1 MDDYYAGAEGA
12 RRVMNELDHL
22 LQHLLDHVE
31 PAETLRC
38 AIQLRVR
45 GTDQVEPD
53 ADHSSLIKRSQLI
66 GADCRLNHGDAAEAR
81 VSPERI
87 EEIMIVR

>member
-1 MDDYYAGAEGA
+1 LDDYYAGAEGA

-45 GTDQVEPD
+45 GGE
-53 ADHSSLIKRSQLI
+53 
-66 GADCRLNHGDAAEAR
+66 R
-81 VSPERI
+81 VSLNKTYRPSGSGTGDGDTA
-87 EEIMIVR
+87 

>member
-1 MDDYYAGAEGA
+1 MDDYYAGPVGA
-12 RRVMNELDHL
+12 RRLMNELDHL

-45 GTDQVEPD
+45 GGE
-53 ADHSSLIKRSQLI
+53 
-66 GADCRLNHGDAAEAR
+66 R
-81 VSPERI
+81 VSLNKIYRPS
-87 EEIMIVR
+87 VSGPGDGDTA

>member
-31 PAETLRC
+31 PAETLTC
-38 AIQLRVR
+38 AIQLRVK
-45 GTDQVEPD
+45 GGE
-53 ADHSSLIKRSQLI
+53 
-66 GADCRLNHGDAAEAR
+66 R
-81 VSPERI
+81 VSLKKIYRPTLPALSEDGAT
-87 EEIMIVR
+87 